1 MAATRRLNNSQR
13 WLHMKEAEPWIS
25 IKCVLMYIYKTT
37 RVQKSVHRQF
47 FFPFFSFLFL
57 RSICKFR
64 SHNCSKRSLRRQRR
78 GAGGRTITLLRY
90 SSTDAVKQKQGNILA
105 DATHAQISAPFG
117 FFRPSSP
124 QQTHFVLHIV
134 CCFAITTAECNSS
147 LGFLPPRKCTFW
159 QKVGTFKKTWAFYNN
174 RLHLHVIFL
183 FKSS

>member
-1 MAATRRLNNSQR
+1 MCFNVHLQND
-13 WLHMKEAEPWIS
+13 
-25 IKCVLMYIYKTT
+25 
-37 RVQKSVHRQF
+37 KSTKVSPQTVFFSSF
-47 FFPFFSFLFL
+47 FFFFLSFLFL

-64 SHNCSKRSLRRQRR
+64 SHNCSKRSLRCERR
-78 GAGGRTITLLRY
+78 GAGGRTITLLTY
-90 SSTDAVKQKQGNILA
+90 SSIDALKQKQGNILA
-105 DATHAQISAPFG
+105 DATRARISAPFG

-124 QQTHFVLHIV
+124 LNQQTHFVLHIV